1 MDKKL
6 TSFAELKDTILKEI
20 NKNIKKRKNESGF
33 SRFEF
38 RTEIVDPLLW
48 LKAQPQKEKIFFE
61 SRGRGEPVVSVAGK
75 IFESSWPDPEKSGL
89 FGGISF
95 FKAKDNGEEWEAF
108 GASKFIL
115 PRFEYRI
122 EDKKGFF
129 AVNFRN
135 EDINSKNR
143 DILYS
148 IIKEL
153 VVEPVEE
160 RSDQGNLKFNN
171 FTPDREG
178 WIKMITRYLARIKKG
193 EVEKLVGARRLELD
207 HEGNIDPYTILR
219 ALKKTGDYTANFL
232 FSFNEED
239 YFIGATPERLFRR
252 EGDLLSAE
260 SVAGTSCRGS
270 DKDEDEILGRDLLGS
285 EKNSLEHDIVTEDIV
300 NRIDPLCEMVAIS
313 ERTLIKLSN
322 LQHLYRKIS
331 GKVKKGVSDMELID
345 AMAPTPAVSGKPLK
359 KSIDI
364 LKKEEPF
371 QRGWYSG
378 VVGFAGK
385 NISDYYVAIRSVLL
399 RKDKMFI
406 YSGAGIVPGS
416 DPEKEWEEI
425 DLKIKKYKK
434 ILKYEI

>member
-1 MDKKL
+1 MENKL
-6 TSFAELKDTILKEI
+6 IRFHNLANS
-20 NKNIKKRKNESGF
+20 IKKKIDELTTKGVSGTLF
-33 SRFEF
+33 PRIEF
-38 RTEIVDPLLW
+38 RTELVDPLLW

-61 SRGRGEPVVSVAGK
+61 PRGRGKPAVSAAGK
-75 IFESSWPDPEKSGL
+75 IFVSSWPDPEKSGL
-89 FGGISF
+89 FGGVSF
-95 FKAKDNGEEWEAF
+95 FKAKDNGDEWKAF

-129 AVNFRN
+129 AVNFLN
-135 EDINSKNR
+135 KEITGQNR
-143 DILYS
+143 DVLYS
-148 IIKEL
+148 IIDEL
-153 VVEPVEE
+153 VIEPARE
-160 RSDQGNLKFNN
+160 RSDRENLKFNN
-171 FTPDREG
+171 FTPDKEE
-178 WIKMITRYLARIKKG
+178 WINMITRYLDRIKKG
-193 EVEKLVGARRLELD
+193 EVEKIVGARRLEFD
-207 HEGNIDPYTILR
+207 HEGNIDPFMILQE
-219 ALKKTGDYTANFL
+219 LKKTGDSTANFL
-232 FSFNEED
+232 FSFNGED

-285 EKNSLEHDIVTEDIV
+285 EKNCLEHDIVTEDIV
-300 NRIDPLCEMVAIS
+300 KRIDPLCEMVEVS

-331 GKVKKGVSDMELID
+331 SKVKKGVTDMEIID

-364 LKKEEPF
+364 LKNEEPF

-399 RKDKMFI
+399 RKDKIFI

-425 DLKIKKYKK
+425 NLKIVKYKK